1 MGSGVG
7 VVLFLRR
14 RRVSCQR
21 PGLVG
26 GRGGGGERINRDELI
41 LQRTEISRHLPSKF
55 ALSLIFFFFSF
66 FHPTCLHPSPHTLFV
81 ALNCFSLKH
90 NGLLS
95 QAGVK
100 PGVWIEAGNCLF
112 TLSEKYFSL

>member
-26 GRGGGGERINRDELI
+26 GRGGGERINRDELI

-55 ALSLIFFFFSF
+55 ALSLIFFFF
-66 FHPTCLHPSPHTLFV
+66 FHFSIQPAFIHPLIR
-81 ALNCFSLKH
+81 SLW
-90 NGLLS
+90 L
-95 QAGVK
+95 
-100 PGVWIEAGNCLF
+100 
-112 TLSEKYFSL
+112 

>member
-55 ALSLIFFFFSF
+55 ALSLIFFFF
-66 FHPTCLHPSPHTLFV
+66 FHFSIQPAFIHPLIR
-81 ALNCFSLKH
+81 SLW
-90 NGLLS
+90 L
-95 QAGVK
+95 
-100 PGVWIEAGNCLF
+100 
-112 TLSEKYFSL
+112 